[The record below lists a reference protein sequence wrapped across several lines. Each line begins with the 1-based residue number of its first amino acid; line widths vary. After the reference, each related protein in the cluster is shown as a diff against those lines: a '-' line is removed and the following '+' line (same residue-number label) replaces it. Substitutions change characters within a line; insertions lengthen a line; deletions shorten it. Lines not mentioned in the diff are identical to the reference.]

1 MKRLPGIVLS
11 AIVLLLLSLFQL
23 LAGVGMGAAGVIE
36 KTQILSVSNPATGVA
51 VANSTVT
58 PAAPLPAWMPI
69 FMYVLAG
76 FFVALAL
83 WGILTSIGLFRMHRW
98 ARYSVLVIGG
108 CLAVIGLPAMLLS
121 LVMMFI
127 PLPMPTTVDPSQ
139 MNTVHGFTKI
149 IFGVVAAMYGV
160 VGGIGVFWMVY
171 FNLKKVRAAFAGVVS
186 DGVIDTFV
194 PSPRPLLISVIAVLN
209 MVGVVTMI
217 VWLLLP
223 FPGAFIVWILQG
235 WQKAAFALSY
245 AAVLAATAYGLW
257 QLKEWGRRLAILVQV
272 VGLVQY
278 TAFLLRPSVFA
289 KYNEQVQTAMKMPQ
303 QYQQTAQFNQ
313 EMVIFSMSLGMLFL
327 IAILITLH
335 YYRGKFRATT
345 EPPHNATPAL
355 PSA

>member
-11 AIVLLLLSLFQL
+11 AIVLLVLSLFQL

-36 KTQILSVSNPATGVA
+36 KAQIVSTSNLATGVT
-51 VANSTVT
+51 VANSAVT

-76 FFVALAL
+76 FCAALAV
-83 WGILTSIGLFRMHRW
+83 WGILTAIGLFRMHRW
-98 ARYSVLVIGG
+98 SRYSVLVIGG
-108 CLAVIGLPAMLLS
+108 CLAVICLPAMLLS

-149 IFGVVAAMYGV
+149 IFGVIAAMYGV
-160 VGGIGVFWMVY
+160 VGGIGVFWLVY
-171 FNLKKVRAAFAGVVS
+171 FNLKKVRETFAGVA
-186 DGVIDTFV
+186 DTFI
-194 PSPRPLLISVIAVLN
+194 PGPRPLLISVIAVLN

-235 WQKAAFALSY
+235 WQKTVFALSY
-245 AAVLAATAYGLW
+245 AVVLAATAYGLW
-257 QLKEWGRRLAILVQV
+257 HMKEWGRRLAIAVQV

-289 KYNEQVQTAMKMPQ
+289 NYNAQVQTAMKMPQ

-313 EMVIFSMSLGMLFL
+313 EMVIFSMCLGMLFL
-327 IAILITLH
+327 IAILFTLQ
-335 YYRGKFRATT
+335 YYRGKFRASE
-345 EPPHNATPAL
+345 EPPHSATPAL
-355 PSA
+355 P